1 MQIYE
6 KLYGEYIN
14 EKYGDF
20 VLTAE
25 QKHELA
31 YAIQKRLTKEE
42 IAFCLELIK
51 VRKLRHFPG
60 NRCVKL

>member
-31 YAIQKRLTKEE
+31 YAIQKRLTKE
-42 IAFCLELIK
+42 
-51 VRKLRHFPG
+51 
-60 NRCVKL
+60 